1 MKKALILPVFL
12 LMTFRAISQIPCI
25 VPGNPGTVDLP
36 APCPYSIVPG
46 IEFTSNLP
54 PGSTLLLSGFLNGF
68 ACTHP
73 VCPFPGI
80 CEIPGG
86 ILGGTMVCYSC
97 NLNLT
102 VMGTG
107 VFAGYMRTLVIPG
120 IMSYHTAPRTTGLP
134 VQEFQCEMMMLLFEV
149 VGDPDFSLL
158 RIASGLEMQLPGSG
172 TTALT
177 KMPDGQ
183 WWVES
188 FFDVFTEVT
197 INGNP
202 QGPLGNVAGS
212 GVYPSRLW
220 QGIPAPKGACC
231 LQVSKSC
238 ITTSQVDC
246 FYRNGVYYG
255 DNSSCDT
262 VNCGPLTDS
271 FQIVMNPQGSP
282 LIAGGSG
289 QYEDT
294 NYNIGGWYLYPNTGW
309 WNIWYY
315 DHPLDTSRFKRID
328 ISFYVAPMDPNLPG
342 WIEVAANWSTP
353 LWSLQGDTSVSRRP
367 PVPGI
372 PGMNETLHIGRHT
385 LFAFQGFIQ
394 PGFQQLCFYVENYNP
409 EWVSVDVRGENFQLE
424 QGQIVHECIHGQL
437 PPIGRC
443 CYLDNNNVWQCA
455 DNFECECSALNGS
468 WNDTLNCTANPCP
481 VPVDSGAC
489 CLPNKQCVNASQT
502 SCLAAGGVFKGVGS
516 SCDTVNCGPI
526 TNTFYITRG
535 NNPQPGIPPLNAG
548 GTGQFDNG
556 AGFNGWYWYETYD
569 WWNIW
574 YYDHPYD
581 TSRWKMVTISFDVWV
596 FNPQFPF
603 DLDFALNWSM
613 PAWSLQG
620 ITTPPLPPIPPSMED
635 MIIGR
640 HIFPTVNLDPTIG
653 MQHFDLCYIFPDF
666 NPEWVSVDVRGYNFE
681 ILNGVITHEC
691 IFDTLPHK
699 GRCCYP
705 DATGMIQCA
714 DIYQCEC
721 AMLGGTWDVSP
732 NCTANPCP
740 QPQGACCMPDGSC
753 VQTDINTCGQIL
765 HGMWMGVGV
774 PCVPNPCPQP
784 EPDSGACCYPDGS
797 CMYRDSI
804 SCIQTGGA
812 YQGDGVSCTPNPCP
826 QPHGACCMP
835 DGSCVQ
841 TDINTCGQIL
851 HGMWM
856 GVGVPCVPNPCPQP
870 EPDSGAC
877 CYPDGSCMYRDS
889 ISCIQTGGTYQG
901 DGVSCMPNP
910 CPQPQGA
917 CCMPDGS
924 CVQTDINTCGQ
935 ILHGMWMGVG
945 IPCVPNPCPQ
955 PQGACCMPDG
965 SCVQTDINTCGQ
977 ILHGMWMG
985 AGVPCVPNP
994 CPQPEPDS
1002 GACCYPDGSCMYRD
1016 SISCIQ
1022 TGGTYQGDGVSCMP
1036 NPCPQPQGAC
1046 CMPDGSCVQTDIN
1059 TCGQILHGMWMG
1071 VGIPCVP
1078 NPCPQPQGACCM
1090 PDGSCVQTDINTC
1103 GQILHGMWMGVGI
1116 PCVPNPCTAMPDTII
1131 GVVIYGNTARTP
1143 MRGVS
1148 VILSKSVLNIDTAVT
1163 DTSGVFRFLAWPG
1176 SYHLKAFYH
1185 GTWPH
1190 GAANANDA
1198 LLVMKHFVGLD
1209 TVYGIHW
1216 LAGDVNA
1223 SHNLS
1228 TTDAMQIAQ
1237 RFVGMIPS
1245 FAAGDWAFLEYDITV
1260 GGSPKSSTSVTMEG
1274 LVYGD
1279 ANASYTFGMKKETGP
1294 GLVKDNPL
1302 QVKPMESVMIP
1313 VRVSQAAS
1321 IASASLS
1328 IRYASHSFD
1337 IVTINSESNQGSLV
1351 FKTSDGILRIAW
1363 YDIEESNL
1371 EQADV
1376 LFWITAT
1383 VKPLRLRSLT
1393 ELSWEILP
1401 ESELT
1406 GFNGKALDVDLM
1418 IPDLQLMPSGLT
1430 VGQNK
1435 PNPFTKMTDIDFFI
1449 SEPGMVHFEVM
1460 NPLGQ
1465 QIAVLAHGQMEAGR
1479 HEVSFDC
1486 RNCPPGVYFY
1496 RVLFTGTTEREVI
1509 TRRMILQ

>member
-271 FQIVMNPQGSP
+271 FHIVMNPQGSP

-721 AMLGGTWDVSP
+721 AMLGGTWDVSL
-732 NCTANPCP
+732 NCTA
-740 QPQGACCMPDGSC
+740 
-753 VQTDINTCGQIL
+753 
-765 HGMWMGVGV
+765 
-774 PCVPNPCPQP
+774 
-784 EPDSGACCYPDGS
+784 
-797 CMYRDSI
+797 
-804 SCIQTGGA
+804 
-812 YQGDGVSCTPNPCP
+812 
-826 QPHGACCMP
+826 
-835 DGSCVQ
+835 
-841 TDINTCGQIL
+841 
-851 HGMWM
+851 
-856 GVGVPCVPNPCPQP
+856 
-870 EPDSGAC
+870 
-877 CYPDGSCMYRDS
+877 
-889 ISCIQTGGTYQG
+889 
-901 DGVSCMPNP
+901 
-910 CPQPQGA
+910 
-917 CCMPDGS
+917 
-924 CVQTDINTCGQ
+924 
-935 ILHGMWMGVG
+935 
-945 IPCVPNPCPQ
+945 
-955 PQGACCMPDG
+955 
-965 SCVQTDINTCGQ
+965 
-977 ILHGMWMG
+977 
-985 AGVPCVPNP
+985 
-994 CPQPEPDS
+994 
-1002 GACCYPDGSCMYRD
+1002 
-1016 SISCIQ
+1016 
-1022 TGGTYQGDGVSCMP
+1022 
-1036 NPCPQPQGAC
+1036 
-1046 CMPDGSCVQTDIN
+1046 
-1059 TCGQILHGMWMG
+1059 
-1071 VGIPCVP
+1071 

-1148 VILSKSVLNIDTAVT
+1148 VILSKGVLNIDTAVT

-1337 IVTINSESNQGSLV
+1337 IVTVNSESNQGSLV

-1371 EQADV
+1371 EKGDV

-1393 ELSWEILP
+1393 ELYWEILP

>member
-12 LMTFRAISQIPCI
+12 LMAFPAISQIPCI

-188 FFDVFTEVT
+188 FFDVYTEVT

-721 AMLGGTWDVSP
+721 AMLGGTWDVSL

-765 HGMWMGVGV
+765 HGMWMGAGV

-797 CMYRDSI
+797 CIYRDSI

-812 YQGDGVSCTPNPCP
+812 YQGDGVSC
-826 QPHGACCMP
+826 M
-835 DGSCVQ
+835 
-841 TDINTCGQIL
+841 
-851 HGMWM
+851 
-856 GVGVPCVPNPCPQP
+856 
-870 EPDSGAC
+870 
-877 CYPDGSCMYRDS
+877 
-889 ISCIQTGGTYQG
+889 
-901 DGVSCMPNP
+901 
-910 CPQPQGA
+910 
-917 CCMPDGS
+917 
-924 CVQTDINTCGQ
+924 
-935 ILHGMWMGVG
+935 
-945 IPCVPNPCPQ
+945 PNPCPQ

-1002 GACCYPDGSCMYRD
+1002 GACCYPDGSCMYR
-1016 SISCIQ
+1016 
-1022 TGGTYQGDGVSCMP
+1022 
-1036 NPCPQPQGAC
+1036 
-1046 CMPDGSCVQTDIN
+1046 
-1059 TCGQILHGMWMG
+1059 
-1071 VGIPCVP
+1071 
-1078 NPCPQPQGACCM
+1078 
-1090 PDGSCVQTDINTC
+1090 
-1103 GQILHGMWMGVGI
+1103 
-1116 PCVPNPCTAMPDTII
+1116 
-1131 GVVIYGNTARTP
+1131 
-1143 MRGVS
+1143 
-1148 VILSKSVLNIDTAVT
+1148 
-1163 DTSGVFRFLAWPG
+1163 
-1176 SYHLKAFYH
+1176 
-1185 GTWPH
+1185 
-1190 GAANANDA
+1190 
-1198 LLVMKHFVGLD
+1198 
-1209 TVYGIHW
+1209 
-1216 LAGDVNA
+1216 
-1223 SHNLS
+1223 
-1228 TTDAMQIAQ
+1228 
-1237 RFVGMIPS
+1237 
-1245 FAAGDWAFLEYDITV
+1245 
-1260 GGSPKSSTSVTMEG
+1260 
-1274 LVYGD
+1274 
-1279 ANASYTFGMKKETGP
+1279 
-1294 GLVKDNPL
+1294 
-1302 QVKPMESVMIP
+1302 
-1313 VRVSQAAS
+1313 
-1321 IASASLS
+1321 
-1328 IRYASHSFD
+1328 
-1337 IVTINSESNQGSLV
+1337 
-1351 FKTSDGILRIAW
+1351 
-1363 YDIEESNL
+1363 
-1371 EQADV
+1371 
-1376 LFWITAT
+1376 
-1383 VKPLRLRSLT
+1383 
-1393 ELSWEILP
+1393 
-1401 ESELT
+1401 
-1406 GFNGKALDVDLM
+1406 
-1418 IPDLQLMPSGLT
+1418 
-1430 VGQNK
+1430 
-1435 PNPFTKMTDIDFFI
+1435 
-1449 SEPGMVHFEVM
+1449 
-1460 NPLGQ
+1460 
-1465 QIAVLAHGQMEAGR
+1465 
-1479 HEVSFDC
+1479 
-1486 RNCPPGVYFY
+1486 
-1496 RVLFTGTTEREVI
+1496 
-1509 TRRMILQ
+1509 

>member
-271 FQIVMNPQGSP
+271 FHIVMNPQGSP

-721 AMLGGTWDVSP
+721 AMLGGTWDVSL

-740 QPQGACCMPDGSC
+740 QPQ
-753 VQTDINTCGQIL
+753 
-765 HGMWMGVGV
+765 
-774 PCVPNPCPQP
+774 
-784 EPDSGACCYPDGS
+784 
-797 CMYRDSI
+797 
-804 SCIQTGGA
+804 
-812 YQGDGVSCTPNPCP
+812 
-826 QPHGACCMP
+826 GACCMP

-945 IPCVPNPCPQ
+945 IPCVPNPC
-955 PQGACCMPDG
+955 
-965 SCVQTDINTCGQ
+965 
-977 ILHGMWMG
+977 
-985 AGVPCVPNP
+985 
-994 CPQPEPDS
+994 
-1002 GACCYPDGSCMYRD
+1002 
-1016 SISCIQ
+1016 
-1022 TGGTYQGDGVSCMP
+1022 
-1036 NPCPQPQGAC
+1036 
-1046 CMPDGSCVQTDIN
+1046 
-1059 TCGQILHGMWMG
+1059 
-1071 VGIPCVP
+1071 
-1078 NPCPQPQGACCM
+1078 
-1090 PDGSCVQTDINTC
+1090 
-1103 GQILHGMWMGVGI
+1103 
-1116 PCVPNPCTAMPDTII
+1116 TAMPDTII

-1148 VILSKSVLNIDTAVT
+1148 VILSKGVLNIDTAVT

-1337 IVTINSESNQGSLV
+1337 IVTVNSESNQGSLV

-1371 EQADV
+1371 EKGDV

-1393 ELSWEILP
+1393 ELYWEILP

-1430 VGQNK
+1430 VGQNR

-1449 SEPGMVHFEVM
+1449 SEPGMVLFEVM

-1465 QIAVLAHGQMEAGR
+1465 HIAVLAHGQMEAGR